1 MPSKCSFEGC
11 DKKGSL
17 QGKLPGT
24 EKVAYFC
31 CGSHMES
38 SGATQTEKNK
48 KQRKDCNAK
57 MLLNR
62 KRKQENGGEAGKR
75 HMLLILSCGDTT
87 APCRASQD
95 AAGTLCAPPE
105 RARATSQI
113 ACGVAAAYQT

>member
-75 HMLLILSCGDTT
+75 HMLLILNLLEVCIS
-87 APCRASQD
+87 SS
-95 AAGTLCAPPE
+95 AAGLQQVKTKRVTQSE
-105 RARATSQI
+105 RSSSGGVNHARPQ
-113 ACGVAAAYQT
+113 QR

>member
-1 MPSKCSFEGC
+1 MTGALTDAVGILVPRRALSRRVFAGDIEGC

-75 HMLLILSCGDTT
+75 HMLLILW
-87 APCRASQD
+87 
-95 AAGTLCAPPE
+95 
-105 RARATSQI
+105 
-113 ACGVAAAYQT
+113 